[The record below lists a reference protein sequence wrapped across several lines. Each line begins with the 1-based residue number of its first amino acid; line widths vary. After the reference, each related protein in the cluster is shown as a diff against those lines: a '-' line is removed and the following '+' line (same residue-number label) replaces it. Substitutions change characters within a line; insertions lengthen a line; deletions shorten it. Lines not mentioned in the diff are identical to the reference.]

1 MIPLQ
6 RSVSVVTDDFRQR
19 LHGRNLHRGNSLPGP
34 KLHRWAEGQEMVTL
48 RFAVPAILATAAAA
62 GCFSYFVIVSLPA
75 RFEADARL
83 LDVRLPPAVLYSP
96 SPSERASTQIDQP
109 PNADDLAAAAFQ
121 KAAEEILRRAPD
133 TRASVVTDELPMTG
147 RIPLPKNRPIPR

>member
-1 MIPLQ
+1 
-6 RSVSVVTDDFRQR
+6 
-19 LHGRNLHRGNSLPGP
+19 
-34 KLHRWAEGQEMVTL
+34 MVTL

-75 RFEADARL
+75 RL
-83 LDVRLPPAVLYSP
+83 LPPAVLYSP

-109 PNADDLAAAAFQ
+109 PNADELAAAAFQ
-121 KAAEEILRRAPD
+121 KAAEEILRRAPN
-133 TRASVVTDELPMTG
+133 TRASAVTDELPMTG

>member
-1 MIPLQ
+1 
-6 RSVSVVTDDFRQR
+6 
-19 LHGRNLHRGNSLPGP
+19 
-34 KLHRWAEGQEMVTL
+34 MVTL

-83 LDVRLPPAVLYSP
+83 LDVRLRPAVLYSP

-109 PNADDLAAAAFQ
+109 PNADELASAAFQ

-133 TRASVVTDELPMTG
+133 TRASVGTDELPLKAP
-147 RIPLPKNRPIPR
+147 IPLPRRRPTAR

>member
-1 MIPLQ
+1 
-6 RSVSVVTDDFRQR
+6 
-19 LHGRNLHRGNSLPGP
+19 
-34 KLHRWAEGQEMVTL
+34 MVTL

-96 SPSERASTQIDQP
+96 SPSARASTQIDEP
-109 PNADDLAAAAFQ
+109 PNADEQAAAAYQ
-121 KAAEEILRRAPD
+121 KAAEAILRRAPN
-133 TRASVVTDELPMTG
+133 TRASAFADEPKSGRSHVDRPSHFAPVVFSKLRRGSFVQEG
-147 RIPLPKNRPIPR
+147 E